1 MPFEWIKCM
10 QHHLDWL
17 RNIYGIHKLKVL
29 QNHIEIVIRQEVA
42 VDGATKRVVGVVNGV
57 VEGKTERLEEFN
69 TQTVSAVDLDANG
82 LAGDVLLDEVKNEEE
97 GVLADVLEDIAI
109 HTKRYTSSWIEEE
122 IM

>member
-1 MPFEWIKCM
+1 MHVTSSRLTK
-10 QHHLDWL
+10 
-17 RNIYGIHKLKVL
+17 NIYGIHKLKVL

-82 LAGDVLLDEVKNEEE
+82 LAGNVLLDEVKNQEE
-97 GVLADVLEDIAI
+97 GILADVLEDIAI
-109 HTKRYTSSWIEEE
+109 HTKRYTSS
-122 IM
+122 

>member
-82 LAGDVLLDEVKNEEE
+82 LAGNVLFDEVKNEEE

>member
-82 LAGDVLLDEVKNEEE
+82 LAGNVLLDEVKNEEE
-97 GVLADVLEDIAI
+97 GILADVLEDIAI
-109 HTKRYTSSWIEEE
+109 HTKRYTSSWMKEE

>member
-57 VEGKTERLEEFN
+57 IEGKTERLEEFN

-82 LAGDVLLDEVKNEEE
+82 LAGNVLLDEVKKEEE
-97 GVLADVLEDIAI
+97 GILADVLEDIAI
-109 HTKRYTSSWIEEE
+109 YTKRYTSSWMKEE